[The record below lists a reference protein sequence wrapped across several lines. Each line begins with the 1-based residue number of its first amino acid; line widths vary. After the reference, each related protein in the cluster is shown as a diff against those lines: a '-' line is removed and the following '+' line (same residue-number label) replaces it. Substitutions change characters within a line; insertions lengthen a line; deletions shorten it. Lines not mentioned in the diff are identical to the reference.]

1 VVDVASLI
9 FDYAKGRWV
18 EKFRLPVG
26 GDNIIVV
33 LLQSSGLQ
41 SDTNINNHQ
50 TLADLLAAGNAEAGF
65 TNYAR
70 KVLSAADITVTVN
83 TGTNVTTVDTVDQ
96 VWNAAGGAANNTLG
110 AILTC
115 YRPTSGSLDS
125 AILPLTKHDFATTT
139 TGGNLTAQVPSIGT
153 VT

>member
-1 VVDVASLI
+1 MASVI
-9 FDYAKGRWV
+9 FDNAKGRWV
-18 EKFRLPVG
+18 EKFSLPVG

-33 LLQSSGLQ
+33 LVQSSGLQ
-41 SDTNINNHQ
+41 VDATLNNHQ
-50 TLADLLAAGNAEAGF
+50 FLSQLLAAGNTEATF

-70 KVLSAADITVTVN
+70 KVLSAADISVSVN
-83 TGTNVTTVDTVDQ
+83 TGTGVTTVDTVDQ

-125 AILPLTKHDFATTT
+125 AILLLTKHDFATTT